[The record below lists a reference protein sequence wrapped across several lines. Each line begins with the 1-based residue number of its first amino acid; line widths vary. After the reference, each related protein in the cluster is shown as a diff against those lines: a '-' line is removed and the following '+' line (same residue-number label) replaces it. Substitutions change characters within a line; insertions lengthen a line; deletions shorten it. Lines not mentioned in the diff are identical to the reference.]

1 MLNGRLIDDVDG
13 NITCISNNGMSIV
26 DYIIASSNL
35 FDKFSSFIVDD
46 YDVTDH
52 FPLKFSLMLGLKS
65 NTRQNAANND
75 RLNEWHKYKWKEF
88 LKDDFI
94 A

>member
-46 YDVTDH
+46 YDVTIIFH
-52 FPLKFSLMLGLKS
+52 
-65 NTRQNAANND
+65 
-75 RLNEWHKYKWKEF
+75 
-88 LKDDFI
+88 
-94 A
+94 